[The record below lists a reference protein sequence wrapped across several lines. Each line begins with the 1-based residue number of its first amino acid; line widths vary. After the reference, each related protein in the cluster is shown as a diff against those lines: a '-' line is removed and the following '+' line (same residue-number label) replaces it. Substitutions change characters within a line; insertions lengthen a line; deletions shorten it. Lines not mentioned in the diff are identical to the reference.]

1 MKDLENIT
9 LEEQLMQEI
18 EKLEQENSELLTLAE
33 KWKEKALTKANN
45 NVRFYIQIKKLKK
58 KIKKL
63 ENENKTKRF
72 VKNRLLGVVI
82 KH

>member
-1 MKDLENIT
+1 
-9 LEEQLMQEI
+9 MQEI

-58 KIKKL
+58 KMKIRRNGSS
-63 ENENKTKRF
+63 EPSA
-72 VKNRLLGVVI
+72 
-82 KH
+82 